1 MDDKFKILVTTSL
14 MWGSTGVAVHTESI
28 SFNTPGEAMRA
39 VDLINNSNSIT
50 SGLEQKAIALF

>member
-28 SFNTPGEAMRA
+28 SFNTPGEAMHA
-39 VDLINNSNSIT
+39 VALINGNSQVTAS
-50 SGLEQKAIALF
+50 LKQEALALF